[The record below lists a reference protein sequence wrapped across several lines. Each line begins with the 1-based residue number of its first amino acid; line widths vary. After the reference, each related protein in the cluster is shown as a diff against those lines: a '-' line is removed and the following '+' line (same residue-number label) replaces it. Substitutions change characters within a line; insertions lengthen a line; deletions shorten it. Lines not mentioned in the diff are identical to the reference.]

1 MCLLDNGGDGLVASR
16 YLKEFGY
23 DVDILYS
30 KKTDKDLYLRLIQQ
44 CERYSIKLVENDV
57 IDNLN
62 EYDLIIDSIFGF
74 SFTGDIRPP
83 FDKIIKV
90 YILQLFYLGN

>member
-1 MCLLDNGGDGLVASR
+1 MVASR

-23 DVDILYS
+23 DVDILYP
-30 KKTDKDLYLRLIQQ
+30 KKTDKELYLRLIQQ
-44 CERYSIKLVENDV
+44 CENYSIKFVENDV
-57 IDNLN
+57 IEKLN

-74 SFTGDIRPP
+74 SFKGDVRPP

-90 YILQLFYLGN
+90 IIIL

>member
-1 MCLLDNGGDGLVASR
+1 LVASR

-23 DVDILYS
+23 DVDILYP
-30 KKTDKDLYLRLIQQ
+30 KKTDKELYLRLIQQ
-44 CERYSIKLVENDV
+44 CENYSIKFVENDV
-57 IDNLN
+57 IEKLN

-74 SFTGDIRPP
+74 SFKGDVRPP

-90 YILQLFYLGN
+90 IIIL